1 MTPYTWMILG
11 VAVVVGCLALI
22 RIATR
27 GRQDAG
33 EAFRRRK
40 GVPSVFG
47 SEHDTSVER
56 SEAAPT
62 LLSSTNAAVGSIKPA
77 ATDAAQTVGT
87 HVAAVSRSADKTTWS
102 DRKLFS
108 GFHGILNQDARQQV
122 AIEPE
127 DLPMRADQ
135 MVFGAI
141 TPGLA
146 ELLPETRARKEQQ
159 RQNLLAAGYHSRAA
173 WINLNAVR
181 FALVFLS
188 IVVVL
193 IWLNM
198 APPALEPWLMAML
211 IAAPLLCWAIPP
223 LWVRSQAADRRID
236 IERGLPDVMDMLNM
250 GVSQGLTVPSALR
263 RVGAELAPTQPEL
276 GSELRMINQQAQV
289 GSLSQALRN
298 FAKRIDSPE
307 VTSFTSLLI
316 QSEATGTSVTRAL
329 SEYSDSMR
337 NSLRERADSR
347 ANAAS
352 FKLLFP
358 VALCLMPSVFLF
370 LMGPAIVN
378 VNDFFDNTADQ
389 LMQDRSNALDSLDVQ
404 PFSRTGA

>member
-1 MTPYTWMILG
+1 MSPYTLTILA
-11 VAVVVGCLALI
+11 VAAFAGLVALF
-22 RIATR
+22 RVLTR
-27 GRQDAG
+27 KGEDAG

-47 SEHDTSVER
+47 NEAEPVGDQAEAGPVLMSPVR
-56 SEAAPT
+56 S
-62 LLSSTNAAVGSIKPA
+62 AVDSAA
-77 ATDAAQTVGT
+77 ATVENTGDSVKETAVS
-87 HVAAVSRSADKTTWS
+87 VSRSSDSTTWG
-102 DRKLFS
+102 DRKLFT
-108 GFHGILNQDARQQV
+108 GFRGILNEDGQQR
-122 AIEPE
+122 ASIEPE
-127 DLPMRADQ
+127 QLPMHADQ
-135 MVFGAI
+135 MVFGSL

-146 ELLPETRARKEQQ
+146 ELLPETKTRKETQ
-159 RQNLLAAGYHSRAA
+159 RQNLLAAGYQSRAS
-173 WINLNAVR
+173 WINLNAIR

-198 APPALEPWLMAML
+198 APPALEPWLMAAL
-211 IAAPLLCWAIPP
+211 IGAPLLAWAIPP
-223 LWVRSQAADRRID
+223 LWVSSKAADRRID

-263 RVGAELAPTQPEL
+263 RVGQELSSSQPAL
-276 GSELRMINQQAQV
+276 ASELKMINQQAAV
-289 GSLSQALRN
+289 GSLSQALKN
-298 FAKRIDSPE
+298 FSKRIDSQE
-307 VTSFTSLLI
+307 VSSFTSLLI

-329 SEYSDSMR
+329 GEYSDSMR

>member
-1 MTPYTWMILG
+1 MYTWIIIA
-11 VAVVVGCLALI
+11 VAAIAGCMALF
-22 RIATR
+22 RIALR
-27 GRQDAG
+27 GKENSG

-47 SEHDTSVER
+47 TDSDS
-56 SEAAPT
+56 AADANVASAPLMNIAAEDRHATASPVQTPT
-62 LLSSTNAAVGSIKPA
+62 AA
-77 ATDAAQTVGT
+77 AAQGSPTV
-87 HVAAVSRSADKTTWS
+87 ARVSGNSTWG

-108 GFHGILNQDARQQV
+108 GFRGILNDDGNGLAS
-122 AIEPE
+122 IEPE
-127 DLPMRADQ
+127 QLPMNEDQ
-135 MVFGAI
+135 MVFGSL

-146 ELLPETRARKEQQ
+146 ELLPETKARRETQ
-159 RQNLLAAGYHSRAA
+159 RQNLLAAGFQSRAA
-173 WINLNAVR
+173 WINLNAIR
-181 FALVFLS
+181 FSLVFLS

-198 APPALEPWLMAML
+198 APPALEPWLMAAL
-211 IAAPLLCWAIPP
+211 IAAPLLAWAVPP
-223 LWVRSQAADRRID
+223 LWVSAKAADRRID

-263 RVGAELAPTQPEL
+263 RVGHELSSSQPAL
-276 GSELRMINQQAQV
+276 ASELKMVNQQTAV
-289 GSLSQALRN
+289 GSLSQALKN

-307 VTSFTSLLI
+307 VSSFTSLLI

-370 LMGPAIVN
+370 LLGPAIVN
-378 VNDFFDNTADQ
+378 VNDFLDNTANQ
-389 LMQDRSNALDSLDVQ
+389 LMNDRSDALDSLDVQ
-404 PFSRTGA
+404 PYSRNGSI